1 MKILLVDDDAAIVQS
16 LAAILQ
22 ALPGHDVRGATTGGQ
37 ALQTAM
43 AMGGIDLLITDV
55 VMEPMDGFTLRDQ
68 VATRYPNARTI
79 FITGFDLSDYGEQ
92 TANHQVLTK
101 PIAQADLLAAIAR
114 ELPGEEAVAPE
125 RPAEIAEPASKTV
138 EPEPATQTPLEVV
151 PTPSAVVA

>member
-22 ALPGHDVRGATTGGQ
+22 GLPDHDVRGATRGGQ

-68 VATRYPNARTI
+68 IASRYPNARTI
-79 FITGFDLSDYGEQ
+79 FITGFDLSDYAAQ
-92 TANHQVLTK
+92 TANHQVLAK
-101 PIAQADLLAAIAR
+101 PIDQAGLLAAIAR
-114 ELPGEEAVAPE
+114 EMPAGEPAAPSPE
-125 RPAEIAEPASKTV
+125 PPTAEIAEPA
-138 EPEPATQTPLEVV
+138 A
-151 PTPSAVVA
+151 SAVE